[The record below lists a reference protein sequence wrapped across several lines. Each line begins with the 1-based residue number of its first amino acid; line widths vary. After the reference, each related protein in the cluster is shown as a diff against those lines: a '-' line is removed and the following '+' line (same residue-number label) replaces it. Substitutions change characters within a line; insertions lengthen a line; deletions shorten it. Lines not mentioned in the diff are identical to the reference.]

1 MAENTKPE
9 RKETLTQDTAQDSTE
24 KNTLRQLA
32 EEKRKAAAKKRRRR
46 KIIKWS
52 ILSVVLLAIAA
63 GITYWVYNLFFV
75 EEEIP
80 DMTAFSYRGPFQSA
94 VTGYGQ
100 VKANKTEA
108 VTIMARGEL
117 LELFVEEGSAVMAG
131 DLLYRVD
138 DSDVRQAILTKQD
151 ELAEIQ
157 ASLDAIYEKIAN
169 LDVYAPFGGKLMD
182 IKVNMGDVVG
192 EGTELGTLVDDS
204 KMRLR
209 LYFSYGYED
218 EIKVGQKA
226 RVSIPVTM
234 SVVDGTVEKIEKV
247 RKVTQEGT
255 VLFAVEIVLNNP
267 GALTSGME
275 AVAELSA
282 SDGSQITPAESG
294 TLEYYRTEKITSG
307 AAGKVVGID
316 MIEFYDYRPGHLLC
330 KLEGISYDEQIESI
344 NEQLALKREEIEK
357 LQAQLDTF
365 NATAPISGTVMSIA
379 AQVGQTL
386 EAGTTVLTI
395 SDTSSMT
402 VEVNIDE
409 RNVNNITVGMSA
421 ELRQDTADGSKFFF
435 GTVKSVAL
443 EGKYDYGYAYF
454 PAIIAVEGG
463 EGLFPGSSIYYNIV
477 VSSKDDCLLVPIQAV
492 KYTESGTCVFVKADQ
507 RPENAVD
514 LAEGIVPEGYYA
526 VPVVTG
532 VGDTSV
538 IEIVEGIADGVE
550 LFLQPGIN
558 PDEMGGMMYY

>member
-1 MAENTKPE
+1 MAENTTPE
-9 RKETLTQDTAQDSTE
+9 RKDAVTRDMVQESSE
-24 KNTLRQLA
+24 KEALKKLA
-32 EEKRKAAAKKRRRR
+32 EEKRKAAAKKRRRK

-52 ILSVVLLAIAA
+52 ILTVVLLAIAA

-75 EEEIP
+75 EEVIP

-94 VTGYGQ
+94 VSGYGQ

-108 VTIMARGEL
+108 VTVMARGEL
-117 LELFVEEGSAVMAG
+117 LELFVQEGASVMEG

-138 DSDVRQAILTKQD
+138 DSEVRQTILAKQD

-182 IKVNMGDVVG
+182 VRVNMGDVVA
-192 EGTELGTLVDDS
+192 EGMELATLVDDS

-209 LYFSYGYED
+209 MYFSYGYED

-234 SVVDGTVEKIEKV
+234 SVVEGTVEKIEKV
-247 RKVTQEGT
+247 RRVTQEGT
-255 VLFAVEIVLNNP
+255 VLFAVDIVLKNP
-267 GALTSGME
+267 GALTEGMQ
-275 AVAELSA
+275 AVAELNA
-282 SDGSQITPAESG
+282 FDGSLITPAESG
-294 TLEYYRTEKITSG
+294 ALEYYRAEKITAG
-307 AAGKVVGID
+307 ASGKVVLLD
-316 MIEFYDYRPGHLLC
+316 MIEYYDYRSGHLLC
-330 KLEGISYDEQIESI
+330 KLEGISYGEQIESI
-344 NEQLALKREEIEK
+344 NEQLNLKMKEIEN
-357 LQAQLDTF
+357 LQAQLETF
-365 NATAPISGTVMSIA
+365 NAKAPMNGTVMSIS

-386 EAGTTVLTI
+386 EPGQAVLTI

-409 RNVNNITVGMSA
+409 RNVNNVSVGMAA
-421 ELRQDTADGSKFFF
+421 ELRQDTMDGSKFFF
-435 GTVKSVAL
+435 GIVKSVAL

-454 PAIIAVEGG
+454 PAIISVEGG
-463 EGLFPGSSIYYNIV
+463 EGLFPGSSIFYNIV

-492 KYTESGTCVFVKADQ
+492 KYTESGTCVFVKADE
-507 RPENAVD
+507 RPENAID

-532 VGDTSV
+532 IGDTSV
-538 IEIVEGIADGVE
+538 IEILEGIGEGVE
-550 LFLQPGIN
+550 VFLQPGIKQ
-558 PDEMGGMMYY
+558 DQLGGGIYY